1 MKKNQVELSLF
12 KEGVKIV
19 AGVDEAGRGACAGP
33 LVASAVA
40 IDNLSPLLQSEISDS
55 KRLSEA
61 KRQFLYEFIYQHALA
76 VSVVMISPAEIDR
89 HGLQKM
95 NESAMR
101 RAVGQLP
108 LTPDYVLLDGYQ
120 IRGITSP
127 SLSIWKGDLISLAIG
142 AASII
147 AKVVR
152 DREMVDLA
160 QEFPDYGFDRHKGYA
175 TDSHMKAV
183 KKFGVSAIHRKS
195 YKNIARYIN

>member
-12 KEGVKIV
+12 QEGIKIV

-40 IDNLSPLLQSEISDS
+40 IDHLSPLLQSEISDS

-152 DREMVDLA
+152 DKEMVDLA

>member
-12 KEGVKIV
+12 QEGIKIV

>member
-1 MKKNQVELSLF
+1 VKKNQVELSLF

-61 KRQFLYEFIYQHALA
+61 KRQSLYEFIYQHALA

-101 RAVGQLP
+101 RAVGKLP
-108 LTPDYVLLDGYQ
+108 LTPDYVLLDGFQ

-142 AASII
+142 AASIV
-147 AKVVR
+147 AKVTR
-152 DREMVDLA
+152 DREMANLA
-160 QEFPDYGFDRHKGYA
+160 EQFPDYGFDRHKGYA

-195 YKNIARYIN
+195 YKNIALYIN

>member
-1 MKKNQVELSLF
+1 MSLILTRYRVKKNQVELSLF
-12 KEGVKIV
+12 QEGIKIV

-160 QEFPDYGFDRHKGYA
+160 EEFPDYGFDRHKGYA

-183 KKFGVSAIHRKS
+183 KK
-195 YKNIARYIN
+195 

>member
-1 MKKNQVELSLF
+1 VKKNQVELSLF
-12 KEGVKIV
+12 QEGIKIV

-195 YKNIARYIN
+195 YENIARYIN

>member
-12 KEGVKIV
+12 QEGIKIV

-160 QEFPDYGFDRHKGYA
+160 EEFPDYGFDRHKGYA

-195 YKNIARYIN
+195 YENIARYIN

>member
-61 KRQFLYEFIYQHALA
+61 KRQSLYEFIYQHALA

-101 RAVGQLP
+101 RAVGKLP
-108 LTPDYVLLDGYQ
+108 LTPDYVLLDGFQ

-142 AASII
+142 AASIV
-147 AKVVR
+147 AKVTR
-152 DREMVDLA
+152 DREMANLA
-160 QEFPDYGFDRHKGYA
+160 EQFPDYGFDRHKGYA

-195 YKNIARYIN
+195 YKNIALYIN